1 MSTPYLA
8 PRRPVPT
15 LATLALA
22 AGKRSSIASERF
34 LGTSS
39 AGPRR
44 LNSVDSKSVLRVI
57 NCCSSAACWRYAV
70 RLRSSPDRLT
80 VALRGHHLRC
90 KQPGFAQRE
99 VEALTSNRVEGMR
112 GIADQ
117 QITRSVLFGCGEAHQ
132 RPLAALTHRHHAA
145 KSPAKSVLKR
155 SYECLR
161 HPTR

>member
-1 MSTPYLA
+1 MLEI
-8 PRRPVPT
+8 RRET
-15 LATLALA
+15 ALM
-22 AGKRSSIASERF
+22 
-34 LGTSS
+34 
-39 AGPRR
+39 
-44 LNSVDSKSVLRVI
+44 
-57 NCCSSAACWRYAV
+57 
-70 RLRSSPDRLT
+70 PDRLT

-155 SYECLR
+155 SYECRVIQPAECRDLLIGNRPHHVKSLR
-161 HPTR
+161 RATNRR